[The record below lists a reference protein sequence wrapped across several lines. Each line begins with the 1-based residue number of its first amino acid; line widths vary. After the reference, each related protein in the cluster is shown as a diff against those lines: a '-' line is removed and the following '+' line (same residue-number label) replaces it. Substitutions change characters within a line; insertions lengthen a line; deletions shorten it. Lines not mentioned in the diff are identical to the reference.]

1 MFAESFS
8 DNCIRSSAHLSIGF
22 HPAGLGVVRCIRQ
35 FGTKQKFMKKLYHEP
50 SIVAGRGI
58 LAFQELVRHVLGQKN
73 LTQRQLA
80 ALLGIGPTT
89 LTNWLA
95 GAPQQQTD
103 TFIRLLELV
112 AEEERWRRLSD
123 PRICRTTPT
132 LRHARLNHDLTQIS
146 RLRHLV
152 KYSRGLTVVQGGNG
166 EMRTFLCHAL
176 ANERVGSLGLD
187 GHQPDW
193 FVPASQV
200 YCLDNPVDAATVVA
214 VTDRWLKQAGR
225 RKGQLMLFNGLLGI
239 APTLRSSLLHL
250 ARDHHVVL
258 ADDLK
263 LTRPE
268 AAALPVRPMHLL
280 MLTGTNETIRVQFAG
295 WA

>member
-1 MFAESFS
+1 MKQ
-8 DNCIRSSAHLSIGF
+8 SI
-22 HPAGLGVVRCIRQ
+22 
-35 FGTKQKFMKKLYHEP
+35 HEP
-50 SIVAGRGI
+50 SIVAGRGV

-80 ALLGIGPTT
+80 ALIGIGPTT

-95 GAPQQQTD
+95 GAQQQQTD
-103 TFIRLLELV
+103 AFVRLLELA
-112 AEEERWRRLSD
+112 AEDERWRRLSD

-132 LRHARLNHDLTQIS
+132 LRHARLHHDLAQIS

-152 KYSRGLTVVQGGNG
+152 KLSHGLTVVQGGNG
-166 EMRTFLCHAL
+166 EMRTFVCHAL
-176 ANERVGSLGLD
+176 AHERVGSLGLD
-187 GHQPDW
+187 AHQPDW
-193 FVPASQV
+193 FVPATHV
-200 YCLDNPVDAATVVA
+200 RCLDNPVDPETVVA

-225 RKGQLMLFNGLLGI
+225 RKGELMLFNGLLGI
-239 APTLRSSLLHL
+239 APTLRARLLNL

-268 AAALPVRPMHLL
+268 AGALPNRPVHLL
-280 MLTGTNETIRVQFAG
+280 TLTGTNETIWVQFAG
-295 WA
+295 WS